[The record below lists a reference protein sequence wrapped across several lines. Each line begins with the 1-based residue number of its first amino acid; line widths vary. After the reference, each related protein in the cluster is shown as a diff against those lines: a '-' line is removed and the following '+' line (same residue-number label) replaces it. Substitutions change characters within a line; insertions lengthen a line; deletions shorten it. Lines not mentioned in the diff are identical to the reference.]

1 MFGLVINILKFIVT
15 RILKVYQPKW
25 LLDLDDWCEDRLG
38 IDIIK
43 EDKKFHELYPIV
55 ANRIKKLESNSHP
68 CKELHEFDVYP
79 ELIARIEKLEK
90 NKK

>member
-1 MFGLVINILKFIVT
+1 MIGLVINIIKFIIT
-15 RILKVYQPKW
+15 RILKVYQPQW
-25 LLDLDDWCEDRLG
+25 LLNLDDWCEEKLG

-43 EDKKFHELYPIV
+43 ENKKFHELYPIV
-55 ANRIKKLESNSHP
+55 ANRIKTLEKNSHP

>member
-1 MFGLVINILKFIVT
+1 MIGLVINILKFIVA
-15 RILKVYQPKW
+15 RILKVYQPEW
-25 LLDLDDWCEDRLG
+25 LLRFDKWCEKKLG
-38 IDIIK
+38 LDIVK
-43 EDKKFHELYPIV
+43 QEKTFYQKYPGIS
-55 ANRIKKLESNSHP
+55 NRIKQLEKNSHP